1 MATWNRV
8 TTHGT
13 LYGQEEFAI
22 QWNFGLGTSAIADF
36 AGLTNAA
43 TGIKTFLESVDGA
56 ASTNELNKALGSSS
70 SINLI
75 EVAAVVDGVTA
86 NTGEADIAYVA
97 SSGASLLPPQNS
109 LVTSLLTDFNTRSTR
124 GRTYW
129 PMLNATDV
137 FAGKLSLSETLWLT
151 SFRAYLNGYAQA
163 LATVAGADLE
173 IFTPSVYSK
182 KLNELTE
189 ITRLRVNNV
198 LDTQR
203 RRSWSL
209 VPTSTTVPYVV
220 GT

>member
-8 TTHGT
+8 TTHGI
-13 LYGQEEFAI
+13 LYAQEEFAI
-22 QWNFGLGTSAIADF
+22 QWNFGLGSSAIADF
-36 AGLTNAA
+36 AALTTAA
-43 TGIKTFLESVDGA
+43 TAIKTFVESIDGA
-56 ASTNELNKALGSSS
+56 ASTNELNKALGASASIS
-70 SINLI
+70 SIH
-75 EVAAVVDGVTA
+75 VDCVVDGVTA
-86 NTGEADIAYVA
+86 NSGEADVAYIA
-97 SSGASLLPPQNS
+97 SSATSTLPPQNA

-129 PMLNATDV
+129 PMLNANNMG
-137 FAGKLSLSETLWLT
+137 AGKLTLSETLWIT

-163 LATVAGADLE
+163 LATTAGADLE

-189 ITRLRVNNV
+189 ITRLRVNNII
-198 LDTQR
+198 DTQR

-209 VPTSTTVPYVV
+209 IPTSTTVPYVV